1 MDTEYSLEEIQ
12 TKAEYYGEMMIV
24 LESDREYDFHQFTVT
39 TGPRGA
45 YEVKPGQELPPLG
58 EGEIRIEGMKEDED
72 GDVEEV
78 VVDIPVGRIEHIFTH
93 REV

>member
-58 EGEIRIEGMKEDED
+58 ESEIRIEGMKEDED

-78 VVDIPVGRIEHIFTH
+78 VVDIPVGRIEHVYTH
-93 REV
+93 REA